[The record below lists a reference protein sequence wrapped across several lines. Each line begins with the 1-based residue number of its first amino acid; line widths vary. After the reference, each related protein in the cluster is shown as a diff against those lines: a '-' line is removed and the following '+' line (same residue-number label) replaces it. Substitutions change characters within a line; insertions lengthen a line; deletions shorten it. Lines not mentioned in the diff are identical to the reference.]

1 MMSEALVASWRR
13 RLRPTGSAPTVLR
26 RLAGGVCLAVLG
38 VLLARLPLTWAAALV
53 VGVAFLLGAL
63 IDPLVG
69 LVAVGLAIPFG
80 GAIQL
85 PIPAVNA
92 VDLLV
97 AWAVVCWLAQGVAAR
112 KIIFRFPPLGWP
124 LIAFLLVAAASLTQ
138 ATTWREG
145 LPEWLKWAEFAAV
158 YFVAAQVLDRRRRWG
173 LVVALLA
180 AGLLE
185 VALGGYQFVRQAG
198 PEAFVVMG
206 RFMRAYGTFRQ
217 PNPYAGYLGYL
228 MSIAISLA
236 LWAVGRWWRRR
247 QAGDLGLGLVTGGT
261 ALALGAGILMSWSR
275 GAWMGLLA
283 AAAAVL
289 ALRNRRAAALTLA
302 GTVLLV
308 AVIALAGTGWLPDS
322 IAGRLSDLGGYV
334 VGPDAAHT
342 EITDA
347 NFSVMERLAHWD
359 AGLRMFADHPWLGVG
374 IGNYGVSYAR
384 YALAHW
390 YEPLGHAHN
399 VFINFLAETGALGFG
414 AFAVFWLGLAWLAA
428 RTASRTG
435 GSQAALAIGVLGTV
449 IYISVH
455 SLFDNLFVQH
465 IQLQLALLMGVLVTD
480 QVDR

>member
-1 MMSEALVASWRR
+1 MMREALGANWRR
-13 RLRPTGSAPTVLR
+13 QLRPTGSASTALR
-26 RLAGGVCLAVLG
+26 RFAGGVGLVVLG
-38 VLLARLPLTWAAALV
+38 VGLARLPLTWAAALV
-53 VGVAFLLGAL
+53 VGVAFLLGTL

-69 LVAVGLAIPFG
+69 LVVVALAIPFG
-80 GAIQL
+80 GAINL

-97 AWAVVCWLAQGVAAR
+97 AWAVVCWLAQGAAAR
-112 KIIFRFPPLGWP
+112 KIIFRLPPLGWP
-124 LIAFLLVAAASLTQ
+124 LIVFLLIAAASLTQ
-138 ATTWREG
+138 AASWREG

-173 LVVALLA
+173 LVIALLA

-198 PEAFVVMG
+198 PEAFVVLG

-228 MSIAISLA
+228 MPIAISLA
-236 LWAVGRWWRRR
+236 LWAVGRWWRSRR
-247 QAGDLGLGLVTGGT
+247 AADLGLGLLTGGT

-275 GAWMGLLA
+275 GAWLGLLA

-289 ALRNRRAAALTLA
+289 GLRNRRAAALTLT
-302 GTVLLV
+302 GTALLV
-308 AVIALAGTGWLPDS
+308 AVIALAGAGWLPDS
-322 IAGRLSDLGGYV
+322 IASRLSDLGGYV

-384 YALAHW
+384 YALPHW

-428 RTASRTG
+428 RTAGKTG
-435 GSQAALAIGVLGTV
+435 GSQAALAVGVLGTV

-480 QVDR
+480 QG

>member
-1 MMSEALVASWRR
+1 MMREALVASWRR
-13 RLRPTGSAPTVLR
+13 RLRPTWPARTVLR

-53 VGVAFLLGAL
+53 MGVALLLGAL

-69 LVAVGLAIPFG
+69 LVTVGLAIPFG
-80 GAIQL
+80 GAITL
-85 PIPAVNA
+85 PIPVLNA
-92 VDLLV
+92 ADLLV
-97 AWAVVCWLAQGVAAR
+97 AWVVVCWLAQGVAAR
-112 KIIFRFPPLGWP
+112 KITFRFPPLGWP
-124 LIAFLLVAAASLTQ
+124 LIVFLLIAAASLTQ
-138 ATTWREG
+138 ATSWREG

-158 YFVAAQVLDRRRRWG
+158 YFVAAQVLDRRRRWA
-173 LVVALLA
+173 LVIALLA
-180 AGLLE
+180 AGLCE

-198 PEAFVVMG
+198 PAAFEVMG

-228 MSIAISLA
+228 LPIAISLA

-247 QAGDLGLGLVTGGT
+247 RASDLGLGLMIGGV

-283 AAAAVL
+283 ATAAVL
-289 ALRNRRAAALTLA
+289 GLRNRRAAALTLTGA
-302 GTVLLV
+302 ALLV
-308 AVIALAGTGWLPDS
+308 AIIALAGVGWLPDS
-322 IAGRLSDLGGYV
+322 IAARLSDLGGYV
-334 VGPDAAHT
+334 VGPDAART

-374 IGNYGVSYAR
+374 IGNYGANYAG
-384 YALAHW
+384 YAQAHW

-414 AFAVFWLGLAWLAA
+414 AFAVFWLGLVWLAA
-428 RTASRTG
+428 RSAGRTG
-435 GSQAALAIGVLGTV
+435 GSQAALAIGMLGTV

-465 IQLQLALLMGVLVTD
+465 IQLQLALLMGILVTD